1 MPVPVAAV
9 LVMGTLAGLAGVTT
23 IELHCANFQALHV
36 MLWHT
41 AVILLSAVTGALLA
55 WLLRFRAGSGPH
67 SGIR

>member
-1 MPVPVAAV
+1 MNPDHD
-9 LVMGTLAGLAGVTT
+9 LEMLM
-23 IELHCANFQALHV
+23 HV

-41 AVILLSAVTGALLA
+41 AVIALSAAAGALLA